1 MTPEQSEIRKYL
13 GWYAQQDMFAP
24 VERRVTW
31 VMCGTFA
38 CNLFLLIL
46 AGTAAFAMP
55 VIQEHRLKTALLA
68 RSIWVGQHQNKDM
81 HLTPDRLNVLKR
93 KLTSYLPDS
102 PPQIH
107 GFYKIDLRFC
117 ATQGDQLT
125 KFFGRTISD
134 DDPLLQELAQRDPEI
149 NSRFPGIIASH
160 GLLEKLGLTDT
171 DVRSLQVQLEANT
184 ANALSLPCR
193 HISGL
198 RLPCAHSFLIRE
210 AAYHEAYRKCSE
222 KTASSYVLQW
232 PWEEF
237 NHLQDMLRGE
247 QKFEHE
253 LEEFEEILDG
263 LDLSPGP
270 PNRGMSMLR
279 LRSSLSRE
287 ERLWDDCFK
296 KLAEIQEKVKLS
308 GHTASEAM
316 VLWDPH
322 PEDLTIA
329 EWNPPQTGF
338 SYAEVRVNSVDDL
351 SKAAAA
357 CREAGYP
364 ADDVLVQQVKNVQDS
379 GRVLRWAV
387 GIISALVLVSSVIV
401 VAALQHLRWRQKAPE
416 TGMLR
421 ILGIK
426 TQELGAIQNH
436 QSCVLWLYSVFWVV
450 AVWIVTAS
458 VMPFLF
464 DTAEAEILLTV
475 SFVVT
480 LVVVAVALP
489 LIRIALHFATRTA
502 RSISPLDALLGN
514 ES

>member
-1 MTPEQSEIRKYL
+1 MTREQNEVRNYL
-13 GWYAQQDMFAP
+13 RWYARQDLFAP
-24 VERRVTW
+24 IEKWVTR

-38 CNLFLLIL
+38 CNLFLLVL
-46 AGTAAFAMP
+46 AVTAAFAMP
-55 VIQEHRLKTALLA
+55 EIQEHRLKTSLLA
-68 RSIWVGQHQNKDM
+68 RSIWIGQMNNSDKHFSPEK
-81 HLTPDRLNVLKR
+81 LNQLR
-93 KLTSYLPDS
+93 ETLARYLPES
-102 PPQIH
+102 PPQVS
-107 GFYKIDLRFC
+107 GFHEVVLPL
-117 ATQGDQLT
+117 TLNQGDRLQR
-125 KFFGRTISD
+125 FYGRTVSD
-134 DDPLLQELAQRDPEI
+134 GDPLLQDLKKRQPEI
-149 NSRFPGIIASH
+149 NSQFSGIIASDSLKEILKFSP
-160 GLLEKLGLTDT
+160 GNALE
-171 DVRSLQVQLEANT
+171 LQLQLEENSPEPII
-184 ANALSLPCR
+184 LSLPCR
-193 HISGL
+193 HVENL
-198 RLPCAHSFLIRE
+198 RLPNGHSFLIRE
-210 AAYHEAYRKCSE
+210 AAYRELYSKGKAAK
-222 KTASSYVLQW
+222 ASNYVLQL
-232 PWEEF
+232 PWDEF
-237 NHLQDMLRGE
+237 V
-247 QKFEHE
+247 E
-253 LEEFEEILDG
+253 LEELLEDDPEFKDC
-263 LDLSPGP
+263 LSDVRTMDAAGV
-270 PNRGMSMLR
+270 LR
-279 LRSSLSRE
+279 LRSSEQQYVWEWKDR
-287 ERLWDDCFK
+287 FK
-296 KLAEIQEKVKLS
+296 KLSQVLAQVKPD
-308 GHTASEAM
+308 GFTPPDK
-316 VLWDPH
+316 WNPQ
-322 PEDLTIA
+322 PEDLTLA
-329 EWNPPQTGF
+329 EWIPPQTGF
-338 SYAEVRVNSVDDL
+338 HNAEVRVNSVDDL

-401 VAALQHLRWRQKAPE
+401 VAALQHLRWRQKTPE

-514 ES
+514 DS